1 MSTEHW
7 ALPNHVF
14 DELVA
19 ELHQLAV
26 ERSQNPMFVA
36 ELSLKL
42 RKYIRPIS
50 RASIADR
57 AKAFATMPG
66 DQVLSEAEI
75 MLAITPILNRCSV
88 GRYKSLDECRAA
100 RRMAEDIKVA
110 LRKRL
115 KEKVEYT

>member
-1 MSTEHW
+1 MSAEHW

-14 DELVA
+14 DELVD
-19 ELHQLAV
+19 ELHQLAL

-42 RKYIRPIS
+42 RKYVRPVS
-50 RASIADR
+50 RASIADK
-57 AKAFATMPG
+57 AKVFATMPG

-75 MLAITPILNRCSV
+75 MLAVTPLLNRCSV
-88 GRYKSLDECRAA
+88 GRFKSLDECRAA

-115 KEKVEYT
+115 KEKAE